1 MNTTAM
7 LILGHAREKLER
19 EGCGNWSRRGRRK
32 KGFKR
37 REEGVGF

>member
-19 EGCGNWSRRGRRK
+19 EGCGELEPAGRRK